1 MAFEVWKQ
9 HKLEDRMESEAYDW
23 VLYCIEEQFGVDN
36 WEELT
41 REQVDEIYAYANDEE
56 GYFAPYVQ
64 SVLINQCD
72 NWYGENPDE

>member
-23 VLYCIEEQFGVDN
+23 VLYCIEEQFGVTE

-41 REQVDEIYAYANDEE
+41 KEQVDEIYAYAQSEDV
-56 GYFAPYVQ
+56 YFAPYVE
-64 SVLINQCD
+64 SVLISNCD
-72 NWYGENPDE
+72 NWYEENPDG

>member
-1 MAFEVWKQ
+1 MAFEVWNQ
-9 HKLEDRMESEAYDW
+9 HKLEVRMESEAYDW

-64 SVLINQCD
+64 SALINQCD